1 MNLNLE
7 VVDTPPRAAATVIM
21 VRDGPDGLETFLVRR
36 HGSSDVLA
44 GAFVFPGGKVD
55 PHDMSPSSRALFAQ
69 AATDLP
75 ARLNEPG
82 LDPDTATS
90 LYLAAIR
97 ETFEESGVLLA
108 RAARGEH
115 AARALALVRD
125 GGLRFDQAL
134 ARLALQLDAAQ
145 LLPWSRWITPRLPM
159 VSNKR
164 FDTRFFVASLPP
176 GQLARHDDIEATE
189 SVWLRPRIA
198 LRHYWD
204 GVIELAPPQIM
215 TLAHLSH
222 YPTLAHLH
230 AAWRNRPPPLIAP
243 EPFDEA
249 GARMVCYPG
258 DERHP
263 SPVRAMP
270 GPTRLAF
277 RNRRFEPAQGFDG
290 LFSPAPAD

>member
-7 VVDTPPRAAATVIM
+7 VVDTPPRAAATVVM
-21 VRDGPDGLETFLVRR
+21 VRDSSDGLETFLVRR
-36 HGSSDVLA
+36 HGLSDVLA

-55 PHDMSPSSRALFAQ
+55 PHDMAPDSQALFAQ
-69 AATDLP
+69 DAADLP

-82 LDPDTATS
+82 IDPGTATS

-108 RAARGEH
+108 RAARADQ
-115 AARALALVRD
+115 AARAIALVRE

-134 ARLALQLDAAQ
+134 ARLSLQLDATE
-145 LLPWSRWITPRLPM
+145 LLPWSRWITPRRPT
-159 VSNKR
+159 VTNKR
-164 FDTRFFVASLPP
+164 FDTRFFVAALPP
-176 GQLARHDDIEATE
+176 GQIALHDNIEATE
-189 SVWLRPRIA
+189 SVWLRPRAA
-198 LRHYWD
+198 LQRYWD
-204 GVIELAPPQIM
+204 GAIDLAPPQIM

-222 YPTLAHLH
+222 YPTLAHLR

-243 EPFDEA
+243 EPIDE
-249 GARMVCYPG
+249 GDARMVCYPG
-258 DERHP
+258 DERH
-263 SPVRAMP
+263 SNPVRAMP
-270 GPTRLAF
+270 GPTRLAY

>member
-1 MNLNLE
+1 
-7 VVDTPPRAAATVIM
+7 
-21 VRDGPDGLETFLVRR
+21 
-36 HGSSDVLA
+36 VLA

-82 LDPDTATS
+82 VDLDTATG

-108 RAARGEH
+108 RAAGAEL
-115 AARALALVRD
+115 ATQAIALVRD

-134 ARLALQLDAAQ
+134 ARLSVQLDAAQ

-159 VSNKR
+159 VGNKR
-164 FDTRFFVASLPP
+164 FDTRFFVAALPP
-176 GQLARHDDIEATE
+176 GQIARHDNLEATE
-189 SVWLRPRIA
+189 SVWLRPRLA
-198 LRHYWD
+198 LQRYWD
-204 GVIELAPPQIM
+204 GAIDLAPPQIM

-222 YPTLAHLH
+222 YPTLAQLR

-243 EPFDEA
+243 ETIHE
-249 GARMVCYPG
+249 GGTRMVCYPG
-258 DERHP
+258 DERH
-263 SPVRAMP
+263 SNPVRAMP

-277 RNRRFEPAQGFDG
+277 RNRRFEPTQGFDG

>member
-1 MNLNLE
+1 MELNLE
-7 VVDTPPRAAATVIM
+7 VVDTPPRAAATVVM
-21 VRDGPDGLETFLVRR
+21 VRDGAEGLETFLVRR
-36 HGSSDVLA
+36 HGLSDVLA

-55 PHDMSPSSRALFAQ
+55 PHDRSPGSRALFAQ

-82 LDPDTATS
+82 IDPDTAAS
-90 LYLAAIR
+90 LVLAAIR

-108 RAARGEH
+108 RGAEADEAAQ
-115 AARALALVRD
+115 AIALVRD

-134 ARLALQLDAAQ
+134 ARLSLRLDADD

-159 VSNKR
+159 VTNKR
-164 FDTRFFVASLPP
+164 FDTRFFVAPLPP
-176 GQLARHDDIEATE
+176 GQVARHDNLEATE
-189 SVWLRPRIA
+189 SVWLRPRAA
-198 LRHYWD
+198 LQRYWD
-204 GVIELAPPQIM
+204 GAIDLAPPQIM

-222 YPTLAHLH
+222 YPTVAHLSDARRH
-230 AAWRNRPPPLIAP
+230 RPPPLIAP
-243 EPFDEA
+243 EPIDVDGE
-249 GARMVCYPG
+249 RMVCYPG
-258 DERHP
+258 DERHSNP
-263 SPVRAMP
+263 ERAMP